1 VLAAVSAQAA
11 VVVAAGALLAAFAQ
25 GLSGFAFSLIAL
37 SVWLH
42 VLAPKVAGPLA
53 IACSL
58 TAQCFAIVHMSR
70 HFRLKLLWP
79 FLIGGLFGAPLGVL
93 LLDYADPKLFRIGV
107 GLFLLAYA
115 SFMLFAKPMTPVRAG
130 GRLADGGIGF
140 VGGVMGGLAGLSGAV
155 PTAWCM
161 LRGWAKDTSRSV
173 YQPFN
178 AAIQAMAMATLLGT
192 GTLTRDV
199 VTYMLISVPA
209 MALGVWL
216 GLKAYSRVSEVQF
229 RRLVLWLL
237 LASGASL
244 VL

>member
-1 VLAAVSAQAA
+1 MLGALSTHAAA
-11 VVVAAGALLAAFAQ
+11 VVAAGALLAAFAQ

-37 SVWLH
+37 GVWLH

-58 TAQCFAIVHMSR
+58 TAQCFALVHMSR
-70 HFRLKLLWP
+70 HFRLQLLWP
-79 FLIGGLFGAPLGVL
+79 FLVGGLIGAPLGVW
-93 LLDYADPKLFRIGV
+93 LLDYADPKIFRIGV
-107 GLFLLAYA
+107 GLFLLVYS
-115 SFMLFAKPMTPVRAG
+115 SFMLLAKPMTPVRAG
-130 GRLADGGIGF
+130 GRVADGGIGF

-161 LRGWAKDTSRSV
+161 LRGWAKDVSRSV

-178 AAIQAMAMATLLGT
+178 AAVQAMAMITVLGA
-192 GTLTRDV
+192 GTLTREVLDYILV
-199 VTYMLISVPA
+199 SVPA

-237 LASGASL
+237 LASGISL
-244 VL
+244 VV